1 MTSTGP
7 DGQAV
12 AVGGPLDGTV
22 LGDDRTERY
31 EVRMADGTVHL
42 YVRSSV
48 PPGGRSVYAYAGR
61 R

>member
-7 DGQAV
+7 SGQAV

-22 LGDDRTERY
+22 LGDDGRAERY

-42 YVRSSV
+42 YVRSV
-48 PPGGRSVYAYAGR
+48 NAYAGR